1 MPVPLISPAG
11 GTPALIDSAGALGDA
26 ADALGSGR
34 GPIAIDTE
42 RASGYRYDERA
53 FLVQLRRR
61 DTGTILIDPE
71 GRRAEL
77 REALA
82 PVLNSAGWVI
92 HAAPS
97 DLPCLARL
105 GLYPA
110 DLFDTELAGRLAGIH
125 RVNLAAMVEDILGF
139 TLSKGHG
146 QEDWSTRPLPAEW
159 LDYAALDVELLNEL
173 AEAMAEILDAA
184 GKLDWAVQE
193 FQHIR
198 RTHGPSTPTEPAT
211 WTQTKGVNGLNRPE
225 QRAVV
230 RELWLERDRIARQ
243 RDCAVH
249 RILKTRTMI
258 EIARKLP
265 GSSGD
270 LATISGFPRRD
281 ERARTRWMS
290 VIDKARRSPRATWP
304 EPPRHDSD
312 HVPGRSAL
320 ASYPEVKESLSRIRE
335 ALPEVSGEVEVPVEN
350 ILSPATLRAVVWHTV
365 ETGRIRSTGEL
376 VDHLEALEARPWQ
389 IELTVPVLARE
400 LL

>member
-1 MPVPLISPAG
+1 MNARRTVNARRGPAARAATRLCALG
-11 GTPALIDSAGALGDA
+11 LGVAACGTDGTGTPPGPGSPSPSPTTTGAPDPGIPRVDA
-26 ADALGSGR
+26 VSPL
-34 GPIAIDTE
+34 
-42 RASGYRYDERA
+42 
-53 FLVQLRRR
+53 
-61 DTGTILIDPE
+61 PE
-71 GRRAEL
+71 GAT
-77 REALA
+77 
-82 PVLNSAGWVI
+82 VLT
-92 HAAPS
+92 AAPS
-97 DLPCLARL
+97 DLPCLGKL
-105 GLYPA
+105 GLHPA
-110 DLFDTELAGRLAGIH
+110 DLFDTELAGRIAGME
-125 RVNLAAMVEDILGF
+125 RVNLAAMVEEVLGY

-146 QEDWSTRPLPAEW
+146 QEDWSTRPLPADW

-173 AEAMAEILDAA
+173 AEAMAEILDAD

-193 FQHIR
+193 FRYIR
-198 RTHGPSTPTEPAT
+198 DTHGRNAPSKPAT
-211 WTQTKGVNGLNRPE
+211 WAQAKGVNGLNRPE

-258 EIARKLP
+258 EIARRLP

-290 VIDKARRSPRATWP
+290 VIDRARRSPRSTWP

-320 ASYPEVKESLSRIRE
+320 TSYPEFRETLSRVRE
-335 ALPEVSGEVEVPVEN
+335 ALSETSCEVDVPLEN
-350 ILSPATLRAVVWHTV
+350 ILATATLRAVVWHTV
-365 ETGRIRSTGEL
+365 ETGRIRSTGQL
-376 VDHLEALEARPWQ
+376 VDHLESLEARPWQ
-389 IELTVPVLARE
+389 VELTVPVLARE